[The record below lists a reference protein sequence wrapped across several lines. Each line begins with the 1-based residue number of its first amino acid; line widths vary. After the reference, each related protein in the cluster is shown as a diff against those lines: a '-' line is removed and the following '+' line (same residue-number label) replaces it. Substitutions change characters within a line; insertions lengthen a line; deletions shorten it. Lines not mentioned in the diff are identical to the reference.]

1 MICTFPVLIPA
12 SPYHTPSPIYG
23 NPIPSSFSLLKQVY
37 RARPEMQLSLGPTR
51 VPSCTN
57 MREATAIFGSGGA

>member
-37 RARPEMQLSLGPTR
+37 RARPEMQVSPGLPSLPCPLTGALAPR
-51 VPSCTN
+51 VAA
-57 MREATAIFGSGGA
+57 E

>member
-23 NPIPSSFSLLKQVY
+23 NPIPSSFSLLKQVQ
-37 RARPEMQLSLGPTR
+37 RG
-51 VPSCTN
+51 
-57 MREATAIFGSGGA
+57 EAKDAA